1 MPKYPLSSNR
11 RGGRI
16 AQQLLAK
23 TWQFPS
29 LFSEALRFCLNL
41 LKVEKLLKILK
52 TLSGSSPIYV
62 LSNYTT

>member
-1 MPKYPLSSNR
+1 M
-11 RGGRI
+11 
-16 AQQLLAK
+16 AQRLLAK

-41 LKVEKLLKILK
+41 LIVEKLLKILK